1 MSSLSTLRAVLSHGE
16 ADKSFQ
22 SWAKLYPLLA
32 ALIAPITSLLD
43 IPALTVGNI
52 HASFKYN
59 MMTIDSHNMAKYP
72 ILATLV
78 CQIWRSTAGFHGQHR
93 SVRCR
98 SCIQSSRQCPARPS
112 IFCDGKVLASCN
124 NYITRVLVPE
134 SEFLNG
140 F

>member
-1 MSSLSTLRAVLSHGE
+1 MSSLSTLRAILSHGE
-16 ADKSFQ
+16 AEKSTLR

-59 MMTIDSHNMAKYP
+59 MMTTDIFHNLAKYP

-98 SCIQSSRQCPARPS
+98 SCVQ
-112 IFCDGKVLASCN
+112 
-124 NYITRVLVPE
+124 
-134 SEFLNG
+134 
-140 F
+140 